1 MILNSNPN
9 LNMNNANKKNLK
21 LKRSLFED
29 KFFLNMED
37 AKLLEF
43 VNILINIS
51 VDIIVEFY
59 MNKKFI
65 LTGGYLE
72 NMKEYKSEIQ
82 NKLLNIIF
90 DKNSAKNSFYHL
102 VFEEINNK
110 FKKNKMVSIS
120 LIYNIKII

>member
-9 LNMNNANKKNLK
+9 LNTNNANKKNLK
-21 LKRSLFED
+21 IKRSLFED

-43 VNILINIS
+43 LNILIEIS

-72 NMKEYKSEIQ
+72 NMKEYKVEIQ
-82 NKLLNIIF
+82 NQLLNIIF
-90 DKNSAKNSFYHL
+90 DKNTAKNSFYHV
-102 VFEEINNK
+102 VFEDINNK
-110 FKKNKMVSIS
+110 FKKNKMVFGFLFFILNS
-120 LIYNIKII
+120 